1 MSLMLLS
8 AKQEASRLLGEDAE
22 ERQVRQLLIRRNQEL
37 YRNSHSKR
45 KKNDPER

>member
-1 MSLMLLS
+1 MLLS

-37 YRNSHSKR
+37 YRNSHVNEKEMTLSG
-45 KKNDPER
+45 NHV